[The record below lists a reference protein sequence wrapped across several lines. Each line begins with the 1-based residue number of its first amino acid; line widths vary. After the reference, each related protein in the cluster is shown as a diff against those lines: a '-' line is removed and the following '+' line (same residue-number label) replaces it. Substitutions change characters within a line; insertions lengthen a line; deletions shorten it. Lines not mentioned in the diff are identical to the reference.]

1 MEPSIKVEVTR
12 NNECIFNNS
21 INISNYHKIDNLVEN
36 LKVMQ
41 RQVNDFLTTLV
52 EKDSGK
58 GECESQELS
67 SGDDEEDSDDADTI
81 DTKKCKFK

>member
-1 MEPSIKVEVTR
+1 KKMEPSIKVEITR
-12 NNECIFNNS
+12 HNECIFNNS

-58 GECESQELS
+58 GESQELS
-67 SGDDEEDSDDADTI
+67 SEDDEEDSNDADTI